1 MTLAIDMVGTSLGSG
16 TRTYNLNFCNYLNKK
31 KLKEKIYIFVN
42 KNFNNDL
49 KYFNNNNIK
58 YIIKPNFLENIFFR
72 ILWMQFLLPFELKM
86 LKVNQLYSPMNFG
99 PVFLKILNIKF
110 ILALHSNLP
119 WVFFNSMPGN
129 KLRNILTKFIME
141 RSIFASDILIV
152 DSKFAKTEL
161 VKILKINENKIK
173 VIYLGIDTKYLNESK
188 NDHYIENL
196 NYKDYIISVLSCVR
210 YHNIITLLKAF
221 KLLKKDKHPNLKLVF
236 VMQILDHEY
245 FLEIEKFVDKNFDD
259 GEIIFLHNL
268 NNIYLVN
275 LYKKAKF
282 YIFSSYCEVFGLTSL
297 EAMSQGCPVMIS
309 DSSALPEINDK
320 GAIYF
325 NPDNELEIKKIMSD
339 ILVDHDF
346 RNNLIA
352 AGRTQYKKYTW
363 ENTVNESLKTLNI

>member
-1 MTLAIDMVGTSLGSG
+1 MALAIDMVGTSLGSG
-16 TRTYNLNFCNYLNKK
+16 TRTYNLNFCNYLNNE

-42 KNFNNDL
+42 KNFNDNL
-49 KYFNNNNIK
+49 KYFNNNNIQ

-99 PVFLKILNIKF
+99 PIFLKILNIKF

-129 KLRNILTKFIME
+129 KLRNVLTKFIME
-141 RSIFASDILIV
+141 KSIFASDILIV
-152 DSKFAKTEL
+152 DSKFAKNEL
-161 VKILKINENKIK
+161 VQILKIDKNKIK
-173 VIYLGIDTKYLNESK
+173 VIYLGIDSKYLNESK
-188 NDHYIENL
+188 NDYYLENL

-221 KLLKKDKHPNLKLVF
+221 KLLKKDNHPNLKLVF
-236 VMQILDHEY
+236 VMQILDHNY
-245 FLEIEKFVDKNFDD
+245 FLEIESFVSKNFNE

-268 NNIYLVN
+268 NNNYLVN
-275 LYKKAKF
+275 LYKKAKL

-309 DSSALPEINDK
+309 NCSALPEINDK
-320 GAIYF
+320 GATYF
-325 NPDNELEIKKIMSD
+325 DPNNDLEIKEIMSK
-339 ILVDHDF
+339 ILLEPGF
-346 RNNLIA
+346 RNELII
-352 AGRTQYKKYTW
+352 AGRIQYKKYTW
-363 ENTVNESLKTLNI
+363 ENTVKESLKILNI

>member
-1 MTLAIDMVGTSLGSG
+1 MALAIDMVGTSLGSG
-16 TRTYNLNFCNYLNKK
+16 TRTYNLNFCNYLNNE

-42 KNFNNDL
+42 KNFNDNL
-49 KYFNNNNIK
+49 KYFNNNNIQ

-99 PVFLKILNIKF
+99 PIFLKILNIKF

-129 KLRNILTKFIME
+129 KLRNVLTKFIME
-141 RSIFASDILIV
+141 KSIFASDILIV
-152 DSKFAKTEL
+152 DSKFAKNEL
-161 VKILKINENKIK
+161 VQILKIDKNKIK
-173 VIYLGIDTKYLNESK
+173 VIYLGIDSKYLNESK
-188 NDHYIENL
+188 NDYYLENL

-221 KLLKKDKHPNLKLVF
+221 KLLKNDNHSNLKLVF
-236 VMQILDHEY
+236 VMQILDHNY
-245 FLEIEKFVDKNFDD
+245 FLEIESFVSKNFNE

-268 NNIYLVN
+268 NNNYLVN
-275 LYKKAKF
+275 LYKKAKL

-309 DSSALPEINDK
+309 NCSALPEINDK
-320 GAIYF
+320 GATYF
-325 NPDNELEIKKIMSD
+325 DPNNDLEIKEIMSK
-339 ILVDHDF
+339 ILLEPGF
-346 RNNLIA
+346 RNDLIT
-352 AGRTQYKKYTW
+352 AGRIQYKKYTW
-363 ENTVNESLKTLNI
+363 ENTVKESLKILNI